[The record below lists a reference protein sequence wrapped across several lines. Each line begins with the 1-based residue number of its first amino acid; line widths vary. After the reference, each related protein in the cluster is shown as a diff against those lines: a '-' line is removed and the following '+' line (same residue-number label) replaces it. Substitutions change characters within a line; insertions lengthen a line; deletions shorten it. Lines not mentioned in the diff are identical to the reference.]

1 MSNEKA
7 IELLKNDCC
16 YECSW
21 GCRNPIECNNKECDY
36 RQAIITAI
44 ESLEQDQEESLVIK
58 KVKGWSHWKSI
69 VTGKHLEDYKAVIF
83 DKARDQIYVI
93 SDVITL
99 HSEPNIEL
107 EPYERKE

>member
-1 MSNEKA
+1 MNKERA

-44 ESLEQDQEESLVIK
+44 ESLEQDQE
-58 KVKGWSHWKSI
+58 
-69 VTGKHLEDYKAVIF
+69 T
-83 DKARDQIYVI
+83 
-93 SDVITL
+93 
-99 HSEPNIEL
+99 
-107 EPYERKE
+107 KEKNVGETT

>member
-1 MSNEKA
+1 MNKERA

-44 ESLEQDQEESLVIK
+44 ECVEEKIKREKMHTGEREKHIGHTQATELIVAQD
-58 KVKGWSHWKSI
+58 
-69 VTGKHLEDYKAVIF
+69 
-83 DKARDQIYVI
+83 
-93 SDVITL
+93 
-99 HSEPNIEL
+99 
-107 EPYERKE
+107 